1 MRSDYLNDNSSLSNK
16 FMNVKKITENYTCLA
31 SDSGSYIL
39 VNPTGTTTITL
50 PTVSED
56 LVGWYV
62 KIVLTEDVAGAGDG
76 MDQIV
81 NIDMGSGTNLA
92 NIGIIAE
99 GGDGTAGD
107 YCVANDD
114 FIVNTAAAAAGNA
127 FDIWC
132 DGYRW
137 YVQGI
142 VDDTAAGAFSANAD
156 TIA

>member
-1 MRSDYLNDNSSLSNK
+1 MRSDYLNDNSSLSNQ
-16 FMNVKKITENYTCLA
+16 FLEVKKITEDYTCLA

-39 VNPTGTTTITL
+39 VNPTAATTVTL
-50 PTVSED
+50 PTITED

-62 KIVLTEDVAGAGDG
+62 KVVIGEDVAGADTG

-92 NIGIIAE
+92 NIGMIQE
-99 GGDGTAGD
+99 VDGAAGD
-107 YCVANDD
+107 QAVANDD
-114 FIVNTAAAAAGNA
+114 FIVNTAAANPGNT

-137 YVQGI
+137 YVQG
-142 VDDTAAGAFSANAD
+142 VVGDLTDAAFS
-156 TIA
+156 TGSGSIA

>member
-1 MRSDYLNDNSSLSNK
+1 MRSDYLNDNSSLSK
-16 FMNVKKITENYTCLA
+16 QFMKVKKITENYTCLA

-39 VNPTGTTTITL
+39 VNPTAATTVTL
-50 PTVSED
+50 PTISED

-62 KIVLTEDVAGAGDG
+62 KVIIGEDAAGADTG

-92 NIGIIAE
+92 NIGMIQE
-99 GGDGTAGD
+99 VDGAAGD
-107 YCVANDD
+107 QIVANDD
-114 FIVNTAAAAAGNA
+114 FIVNTAAANPGNT

-137 YVQGI
+137 YVQG
-142 VDDTAAGAFSANAD
+142 VVGDLTDAAFSTGAD

>member
-1 MRSDYLNDNSSLSNK
+1 MRSDYLNDNSSLSK
-16 FMNVKKITENYTCLA
+16 QFQKVKKITENYTCLA

-39 VNPTGTTTITL
+39 VNPTATTTVTL
-50 PTVSED
+50 PTISED

-62 KIVLTEDVAGAGDG
+62 KVIIGEDAVGADEG

-81 NIDMGSGTNLA
+81 NIALTSTT
-92 NIGIIAE
+92 NIGMIQEI
-99 GGDGTAGD
+99 DGTAGD
-107 YCVANDD
+107 QAVNGDD
-114 FIVNTAAAAAGNA
+114 FIVNTAAANPGNT

-137 YVQGI
+137 YVQG
-142 VDDTAAGAFSANAD
+142 VVGDLTDAAFSTGAD

>member
-1 MRSDYLNDNSSLSNK
+1 MRSDYLNDNSSLSNQ
-16 FMNVKKITENYTCLA
+16 FMNVKKITESYTCLA

-39 VNPTGTTTITL
+39 VNPTATTTVTL
-50 PTVSED
+50 PTISED

-62 KIVLTEDVAGAGDG
+62 KVIIGEDAVGADEG

-81 NIDMGSGTNLA
+81 NIALTSTT
-92 NIGIIAE
+92 NIGMIQE
-99 GGDGTAGD
+99 VDGTAGD
-107 YCVANDD
+107 QAVNGDD
-114 FIVNTAAAAAGNA
+114 FIVNTAAANPGNT

-137 YVQGI
+137 YVQG
-142 VDDTAAGAFSANAD
+142 VVGDLTDAAFSTGAD

>member
-1 MRSDYLNDNSSLSNK
+1 MRSDYLNDNSSLSNQ
-16 FMNVKKITENYTCLA
+16 FLEVKKITEDYTCLA

-39 VNPTGTTTITL
+39 VNPTAATTVTL
-50 PTVSED
+50 PTISED

-62 KIVLTEDVAGAGDG
+62 KVIIGEDVAGADTG

-92 NIGIIAE
+92 NIGMIQE
-99 GGDGTAGD
+99 VDGAAGD
-107 YCVANDD
+107 QAVANDD
-114 FIVNTAAAAAGNA
+114 FIVNTAAANPGNT

-137 YVQGI
+137 YVQG
-142 VDDTAAGAFSANAD
+142 VVGDLTDAAFSTGAD

>member
-31 SDSGSYIL
+31 SDSGSYVL
-39 VNPTGTTTITL
+39 VNPTATTTVTL
-50 PTVSED
+50 PTISED

-62 KIVLTEDVAGAGDG
+62 KVIIGEDAAGADEA
-76 MDQIV
+76 MDQVV

-92 NIGIIAE
+92 NIGMIQE
-99 GGDGTAGD
+99 VDGAAGD
-107 YCVANDD
+107 QIVANDD
-114 FIVNTAAAAAGNA
+114 FIVNTAAANPGNT

-137 YVQGI
+137 YVQG
-142 VDDTAAGAFSANAD
+142 VVGDLTDAAFSTGAG

>member
-1 MRSDYLNDNSSLSNK
+1 MRSDYLNDNSSLAK
-16 FMNVKKITENYTCLA
+16 QFIKVKKITENYTCLA

-39 VNPTGTTTITL
+39 VNPTATTTVTL
-50 PTVSED
+50 PTISED

-62 KIVLTEDVAGAGDG
+62 KVIIGEDAVGADEG

-81 NIDMGSGTNLA
+81 NIALTSTT
-92 NIGIIAE
+92 NIGMIQEI
-99 GGDGTAGD
+99 DGAAGD
-107 YCVANDD
+107 QAVNGDD
-114 FIVNTAAAAAGNA
+114 FIVNTAAANPGNT

-137 YVQGI
+137 YVQG
-142 VDDTAAGAFSANAD
+142 VVGDLTDAAFSTGAD

>member
-1 MRSDYLNDNSSLSNK
+1 MRSDYLNSNSGLSNQ

-39 VNPTGTTTITL
+39 VNPTAATTVTL
-50 PTVSED
+50 PTISED

-62 KIVLTEDVAGAGDG
+62 KVIIGEDVAGADTG
-76 MDQIV
+76 MNQIV

-92 NIGIIAE
+92 NIGMIQEI
-99 GGDGTAGD
+99 DGTAGD
-107 YCVANDD
+107 QAVANDD
-114 FIVNTAAAAAGNA
+114 FIVNTAAANPGNT

-137 YVQGI
+137 YVQG
-142 VDDTAAGAFSANAD
+142 VVGDLTDAAFSTGAT